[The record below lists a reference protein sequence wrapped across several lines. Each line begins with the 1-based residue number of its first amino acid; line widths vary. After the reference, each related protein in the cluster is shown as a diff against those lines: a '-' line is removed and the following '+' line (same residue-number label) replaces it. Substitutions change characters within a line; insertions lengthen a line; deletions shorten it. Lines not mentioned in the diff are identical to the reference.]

1 MNVSLSDF
9 LFFRNKDFDLGKSGS
24 FAPGRFEKGLSFE
37 FCKRRQ
43 AKS

>member
-9 LFFRNKDFDLGKSGS
+9 LFLRNKDFDLEKSGS
-24 FAPGRFEKGLSFE
+24 FRPGRFEMDFE